1 MAWHKN
7 RAWSSVSSVLAWGVP
22 HSWQSA
28 IVSLISGG
36 SDLGRALSHNLT
48 CSTLLRF
55 LPWLSLSWQSS
66 HFVALGQSFC
76 WSYWVGASVASVI
89 VGPVE
94 DHFGGFV
101 VLPHLN
107 ICSEGAS
114 VVLCLSQVLLA
125 GNKQEHG
132 CILYLL
138 VCLWSGFCQYEKL
151 HLGQLVGLPS
161 KLVSFFFTVCP

>member
-1 MAWHKN
+1 M
-7 RAWSSVSSVLAWGVP
+7 
-22 HSWQSA
+22 
-28 IVSLISGG
+28 
-36 SDLGRALSHNLT
+36 
-48 CSTLLRF
+48 
-55 LPWLSLSWQSS
+55 
-66 HFVALGQSFC
+66 
-76 WSYWVGASVASVI
+76 GASVASVI

-161 KLVSFFFTVCP
+161 KLVSFFFYSLSLSDLHLQFALAVWAAWPWITALC